1 MHRKIALFVR
11 TAVPVHTALSPVW
24 VNAHLSTLLI
34 FHHYSIL
41 ILICK
46 VGKKIPPVFGRG
58 DGMHKKDYS

>member
-34 FHHYSIL
+34 FHHYSIVA
-41 ILICK
+41 LICK
-46 VGKKIPPVFGRG
+46 VGKKISPVF
-58 DGMHKKDYS
+58 